1 MNDEEW
7 FVECSDDETY
17 EIDNKNDWTLASG
30 TIMTLIERLECSKQ
44 CLNLE
49 WRCPGRRGPS
59 PIPSQSNQSDY
70 NLMEYSEAL
79 RSEEKDGFDFMEEM
93 SLPRLRVRRVGE
105 ATPKGSAK
113 KKTASFT
120 GVVSTMLRHRR
131 QEQQEINSS
140 PKRTEN
146 STSSNIKL
154 SSV

>member
-49 WRCPGRRGPS
+49 WRCPEKRGPS

-79 RSEEKDGFDFMEEM
+79 RSEEKDGFDFMEKM
-93 SLPRLRVRRVGE
+93 SLPRLPVRVGE

-120 GVVSTMLRHRR
+120 GVNWKNAPQKLTLILYGIGTTSFKFCHTRLRQFRF
-131 QEQQEINSS
+131 
-140 PKRTEN
+140 T
-146 STSSNIKL
+146 
-154 SSV
+154 